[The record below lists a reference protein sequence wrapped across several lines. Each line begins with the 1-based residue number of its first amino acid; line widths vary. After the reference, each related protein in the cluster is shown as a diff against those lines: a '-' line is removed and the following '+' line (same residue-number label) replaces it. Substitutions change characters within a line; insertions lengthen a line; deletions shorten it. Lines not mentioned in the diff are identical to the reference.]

1 MLTRSFALKV
11 LALVVSVAFLTA
23 GPGVQAHEEPTA
35 HGEKK
40 VEKHDAAAAGGHEKD
55 PTAFIDLPKRWDLT
69 IYTIVVFLLLFAI
82 LYFFAWPNIS
92 AGLQKREE
100 MLSAVKTAAEKAKRE
115 AEEVHAK
122 LQAEF
127 ATANDKV
134 RAMLEEARRDADA
147 LRVKER
153 EIGQKEAATER
164 DRAKREIASA
174 KDAALQE
181 IYQKAVELA
190 TLMSAKTVKKNLSA
204 DDHRALVDEALAELN
219 AQPSR
224 N

>member
-1 MLTRSFALKV
+1 MFAKRL
-11 LALVVSVAFLTA
+11 
-23 GPGVQAHEEPTA
+23 
-35 HGEKK
+35 
-40 VEKHDAAAAGGHEKD
+40 AAAALFVLLAFVATTPFAAAEAKGVTGAGTVAETKAGDGHEKD
-55 PTAFIDLPKRWDLT
+55 PTAFIDLPKRWDLSL
-69 IYTIVVFLLLFAI
+69 YTIAVFVLLFLI

-100 MLSAVKTAAEKAKRE
+100 MLSAVKDAAERAKRE
-115 AEEVHAK
+115 AEEVSAK
-122 LQAEF
+122 LAAEF

-147 LRVKER
+147 LRAKER
-153 EIGQKEAATER
+153 ELGQKEAATER
-164 DRAKREIASA
+164 DRAKREIDAA

-181 IYQKAVELA
+181 IYQKAVDLA
-190 TLMSAKTVKKNLSA
+190 TLLSTKAVKKNLSA
-204 DDHRALVDEALAELN
+204 DDHRSLVDEALAELK

>member
-1 MLTRSFALKV
+1 MLVRNWTMMLLAVAVGVAL
-11 LALVVSVAFLTA
+11 LTA
-23 GPGVQAHEEPTA
+23 SPNA
-35 HGEKK
+35 K
-40 VEKHDAAAAGGHEKD
+40 AAAAPVGEGKAVVPHSEEKD
-55 PTAFIDLPKRWDLT
+55 PTAFIDLPKRWDLSL
-69 IYTIVVFLLLFAI
+69 YTIAVFVLLFAI

-100 MLSAVKTAAEKAKRE
+100 MLSAVKDAAERARRE
-115 AEEVHAK
+115 AEEMSAK
-122 LQAEF
+122 LAAEF

-153 EIGQKEAATER
+153 ELGQKEAATER
-164 DRAKREIASA
+164 DRAKREIAAA

-190 TLMSAKTVKKNLSA
+190 TLMSAKTIKKSLNA
-204 DDHRALVDEALAELN
+204 DDHRGFVDEALAELN
-219 AQPSR
+219 SQPSR

>member
-1 MLTRSFALKV
+1 MLNRTLARLLVVLVVGF
-11 LALVVSVAFLTA
+11 LALANPSTVRAEAKAVAA
-23 GPGVQAHEEPTA
+23 EGAKA
-35 HGEKK
+35 
-40 VEKHDAAAAGGHEKD
+40 EKD
-55 PTAFIDLPKRWDLT
+55 AEHDSMAFIDLPKRWDLS
-69 IYTIVVFLLLFAI
+69 IYTIVVFALLFSI

-92 AGLQKREE
+92 AGLKKREE
-100 MLSAVKTAAEKAKRE
+100 MLSAVKDAAEKARRE
-115 AEEVHAK
+115 AEEMSAK
-122 LQAEF
+122 LKAEF

-147 LRVKER
+147 LRVTER

-164 DRAKREIASA
+164 DRARREIEAA

-190 TLMSAKTVKKNLSA
+190 SLMSAKTIKKNLTTA
-204 DDHRALVDEALAELN
+204 DHKSLVDEALAELN
-219 AQPSR
+219 KMPSR